1 MEMIRKYLLVVS
13 TLLCLQGSVM
23 GQTASKPYE
32 GLKEWSD
39 TREQRM
45 EWFNEAR
52 FGMFIHW
59 GLYAAAGGIWKDE
72 VYPQHYSEW
81 IQTWAK
87 IPSEEYSKVLK
98 PQFTAA
104 KFNADE
110 WAKLAHNAGMKY
122 VIITSRHHD
131 GFSIFNSNEEF
142 SKNNPIT
149 GGTNISPKG
158 RDLYGEL
165 VTAFK
170 NKGMKVG
177 AYYSLLDWQ
186 HPDSYEGFQFNEN
199 KNNHVPDHEVYKKYM
214 YNQIRE
220 LAQNYEAF
228 DVLWPDFSR
237 KDREGEAWGTKKI
250 LQDLIQWRPNVLVN
264 NRFWNGLEN
273 KNGDMGTPE
282 KYVPPTGLEGMY
294 WEASHTMNESY
305 GYSKHDEKWK
315 SFEKIMRLFVETV
328 SKGGNFLLNVGP
340 DAEGLI
346 PDKAVALLKQVG
358 EWMDV
363 NSESIYGTM
372 ASPFSALDWGYA
384 TQKKG
389 KLYLH
394 VFDMPEEGK
403 LSLPIHNKIRKIYPL
418 ANKKQKLKSKQ
429 KEHNLIINIPVD
441 NQVKQP
447 QVLVVEY
454 KGDLKVSEQQVT
466 SQRDGSL
473 LLTADNAKLK
483 TTKGMRLQG
492 ASHNNPD
499 KPNGIAGWNSQEDE
513 VSWIVNSNRPGK
525 YKVLLSYLPV
535 NDKSGEVEIL
545 VNDRS
550 YIADLAIGENQKEF
564 LEINVGE
571 VELTQEE
578 LGSSGIRVILKLKE
592 ISGSELPEI
601 EGVKLV
607 PVDAK

>member
-1 MEMIRKYLLVVS
+1 MKKTASILIF
-13 TLLCLQGSVM
+13 TLLFHFVVNAQS
-23 GQTASKPYE
+23 QSAPYE
-32 GLKEWSD
+32 GLEEWSN
-39 TREQRM
+39 TQEQRM
-45 EWFNEAR
+45 KWFNEAR

-81 IQTWAK
+81 IQTWAN
-87 IPSEEYSKVLK
+87 IPSGEYSKVLK

-104 KFNADE
+104 KFDADE
-110 WAKLAHNAGMKY
+110 WAKLARSAGMKY

-131 GFSIFNSNEEF
+131 GFSIFNSEEEF
-142 SKNNPIT
+142 AKNNSVT
-149 GGTNISPKG
+149 GGTNISPEG

-170 NKGMKVG
+170 NQGMKVG

-186 HPDSYEGFQFNEN
+186 HPDSYEAFQFNEN
-199 KNNHVPDHEVYKKYM
+199 KDKHVPNHEVYKEYM

-220 LAQNYEAF
+220 LAQNYDAL

-237 KDREGEAWGTKKI
+237 KDREGEAWGTKRI
-250 LQDLIQWRPNVLVN
+250 LQDLIRWRPNILVN

-315 SFEKIMRLFVETV
+315 SYGKIIQLFVETV

-346 PDKAVALLKQVG
+346 PDKAVDLLTQVG

-363 NSESIYGTM
+363 NSESIYGTT

-394 VFDMPEEGK
+394 VFDMPAEEE
-403 LSLPIHNKIRKIYPL
+403 LRLPIHNKIKKIYPL
-418 ANKKQKLKSKQ
+418 ANKKQKLKSRQ
-429 KEHNLIINIPVD
+429 EEKELIISLSAVYEEQPV
-441 NQVKQP
+441 VF
-447 QVLVVEY
+447 VVEY
-454 KGDLKVSEQQVT
+454 EGDLKVFEQKIT

-473 LLTADNAKLK
+473 LLTADNAKL
-483 TTKGMRLQG
+483 TATKGMRLQG

-499 KPNGIAGWNSQEDE
+499 KPNGIAGWSSVEDE
-513 VSWIVNSNRPGK
+513 VSWIVNGNRPGT
-525 YKVLLSYLPV
+525 YKIWLSYLPSKG
-535 NDKSGEVEIL
+535 KSGEVEVL

-550 YIADLAIGENQKEF
+550 YAAILKEGEAEKEF
-564 LEINVGE
+564 LEIEVGK
-571 VELTQEE
+571 VELTQAE
-578 LGSSGIRVILKLKE
+578 LGSSGIHVVLKMKE
-592 ISGSELPEI
+592 LSGEELPEI
-601 EGVKLV
+601 EGVKLI
-607 PVDAK
+607 PKK